1 MNPRRIWLVL
11 AIVGASFAGGTVVN
25 VGKAQSPRLSTDVL
39 QAQAFVLTAR
49 DGRARAVLNVSP
61 DGVVALALHDAGGR
75 QRLGL
80 RTDAQGGSRV
90 VMYDEA
96 GTERMSLA
104 LTDLILRDGDG
115 RVRSWLR
122 TDPDGSPSLV
132 LLDENQKGRAVLG
145 CAKLA
150 DPRTDI
156 ANDRAESSLIL
167 LDERQRIVMEAP

>member
-1 MNPRRIWLVL
+1 MNPQRISLVL
-11 AIVGASFAGGTVVN
+11 VVVAASFAGGAVVN
-25 VGKAQSPRLSTDVL
+25 VGQAQAPRLSTDIL
-39 QAQAFVLTAR
+39 QAQAFVLSGR

-61 DGVVALALHDAGGR
+61 NGVVALALHDADGR

-80 RTDAQGGSRV
+80 STDARGGSRV

-96 GTERMSLA
+96 GTERMALA

-122 TDPDGSPSLV
+122 TDRDGSPSLV

-145 CAKLA
+145 CAKLT
-150 DPRTDI
+150 DPRTDV
-156 ANDRAESSLIL
+156 ANDRPESSLIL
-167 LDERQRIVMEAP
+167 LDERQKIVMEAP